1 MKKKNLLLRL
11 VVLVT
16 AMMCALG
23 ASAYDFEYR
32 GYYYN
37 ILTDST
43 VTITYKTYAGNS
55 YSGNVTIP
63 EKRQCDHPRKSSEPQ
78 HLQILYRYGNRH
90 GSVQRKYEP
99 DQCDNSKYG
108 NPY

>member
-16 AMMCALG
+16 AMLCALG

-37 ILTDST
+37 IFDGQHCYNHLQDLCW
-43 VTITYKTYAGNS
+43 KLLQ
-55 YSGNVTIP
+55 
-63 EKRQCDHPRKSSEPQ
+63 RQCDHPRKSSEPQ